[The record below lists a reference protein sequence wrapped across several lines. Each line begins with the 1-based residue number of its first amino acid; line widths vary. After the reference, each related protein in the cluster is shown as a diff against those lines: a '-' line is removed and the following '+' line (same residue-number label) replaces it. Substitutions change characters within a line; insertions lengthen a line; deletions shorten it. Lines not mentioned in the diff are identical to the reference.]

1 MPQAVKFL
9 FIIWAPQRMR
19 ILVYALFLSVLVMS
33 TAISNIELNFNQFIQ
48 LINTNYGSSRV
59 DVANKWQKII
69 LGSAHLSEQE
79 QVVLINRF
87 FNAQL
92 LYRTDLQLWKTNDYW
107 ATPLETLGKGQGD
120 CEDYAIAKYIS
131 LRAMG
136 IAEDKLRLVYVKAKL
151 AGQVK
156 TQAHMVLG
164 YYKTP
169 NAMPLI
175 LDSLVNPV
183 LPASK
188 RADLKPIFSFNSE
201 GLWSKNSKTS
211 VAKPTARLSHWRDV
225 IERSKLQ
232 GVSW

>member
-1 MPQAVKFL
+1 MPQAARFL
-9 FIIWAPQRMR
+9 FIITAPLCIRN
-19 ILVYALFLSVLVMS
+19 LVYAALFSVLVMS
-33 TAISNIELNFNQFIQ
+33 TAISNIELNFNHFTQ
-48 LINTNYGSSRV
+48 LISTHYGSDRV
-59 DVANKWQKII
+59 EAANKWQKIV

-79 QVVLINRF
+79 QVELINRF

-92 LYRTDLQLWKTNDYW
+92 FYRTDIQLWKQKDYW

-136 IAEDKLRLVYVKAKL
+136 VAEDKLRLVYVKAKL
-151 AGQVK
+151 PGQTK
-156 TQAHMVLG
+156 AQAHMVLG